1 MAKFPTL
8 SDSRTK
14 LDEGSLLK
22 DNEAMLIVLADN
34 ERLKAMVKQLE
45 ERCESLVMMHNAMVE
60 KTNKKAKT

>member
-45 ERCESLVMMHNAMVE
+45 ERCESLVRMHNAMVE